1 MRMQA
6 TGKTGFTLI
15 ESLLAIVVIAAI
27 SLGVAEM
34 MTAGL
39 ESYGMV
45 VDRREALQD
54 ARLAMNLMTSELQTI
69 ANPATDIASIGA
81 SSITF
86 TSGGGSITYAVSG
99 NRLTRQDGNGTSVLA
114 DRILPSTR
122 FDYAPQGGGTTSD
135 RTLVHRIHITVG
147 VDTGVPRHGTVV
159 MNSNVYL
166 RNRYYGSFTQQ

>member
-1 MRMQA
+1 MRMMR
-6 TGKTGFTLI
+6 GRKDGFTLI
-15 ESLLAIVVIAAI
+15 ESVLAIVVIAAI
-27 SLGVAEM
+27 SVVVAEM
-34 MTAGL
+34 MTVGL

-45 VDRREALQD
+45 VDRREALQR

-69 ANPATDIASIGA
+69 AAPETDIASIGA
-81 SSITF
+81 SAITF

-99 NRLTRQDGNGTSVLA
+99 NRLTRQDSSGTSVLA
-114 DRILPSTR
+114 DGILPSTR
-122 FDYAPQGGGTTSD
+122 FDYYTQGGATTSN

-147 VDTGVPRHGTVV
+147 VDTGVARHGTVV